1 MVVSAVCL
9 VLALWNVP
17 LSTLWAALIRADPV
31 WILVGVVCQI
41 FSVAARAERWRV
53 ILDRPGHFWDSVAAT
68 NIGFLFT
75 NTLPARL
82 GEVARVLV
90 MAERTRSPIAT
101 VAVSAVI
108 ERLLDVAT
116 VLGLLVVIVPFL
128 EVPDAVI
135 SSSRLFGA
143 VIVAALV
150 AVPVIVW
157 QEARFAAV
165 VGWVTARVPVLK
177 RLGVDKLATD
187 LIHGLRP
194 LLKPRVAVGMVLWSI
209 ISWAFALGM
218 FIAGLQALTAL
229 GSWIHASFMIVTL
242 SFAVSVPSTPGFF
255 GVYQFVG
262 QQALAIGFPA
272 VYDLTVALAGATIV
286 HLLYFGTTTTL
297 GFISLIRSG
306 SSFGELWKRVSERKP
321 AAQAV

>member
-1 MVVSAVCL
+1 
-9 VLALWNVP
+9 
-17 LSTLWAALIRADPV
+17 
-31 WILVGVVCQI
+31 
-41 FSVAARAERWRV
+41 V
-53 ILDRPGHFWDSVAAT
+53 ILDKPGHFWDSVAAT

-90 MAERTRSPIAT
+90 MAERTRLPIAT

-116 VLGLLVVIVPFL
+116 VLVLLVVIIPFL
-128 EVPDAVI
+128 EVPEAVI
-135 SSSRLFGA
+135 ASSRLFGA
-143 VIVAALV
+143 VIATALV

-157 QEARFAAV
+157 QEGRVTAV
-165 VGWVTARVPVLK
+165 VGWVTKRIPLLE
-177 RLGVDKLATD
+177 RLGLAKLATD
-187 LIHGLRP
+187 LIHGLHP
-194 LLKPRVAVGMVLWSI
+194 VLKLRVAGGMLFWSI
-209 ISWAFALGM
+209 VSWAFALGM
-218 FIAGLQALTAL
+218 FIAGLQSLTAL
-229 GSWIHASFMIVTL
+229 GDWIHASFMVVTL

-272 VYDLTVALAGATIV
+272 IYDLTLALAGATII
-286 HLLYFGTTTTL
+286 HLLYFGTTTTM

-306 SSFGELWKRVSERKP
+306 SSFGDLWKRVSERKP
-321 AAQAV
+321 QPR